1 MNLLLPA
8 EENIRHREN
17 ELKKISPEAD
27 GFGNHG
33 TGTKTGGKDGILDGI
48 QVTGDQ
54 EPGIPDHLLHPP
66 LGEEQ
71 QLLDQHGM
79 APKATE

>member
-17 ELKKISPEAD
+17 EWKKISPEAD

-33 TGTKTGGKDGILDGI
+33 TGTKIDGKDGILDGI
-48 QVTGDQ
+48 QVTGGQ
-54 EPGIPDHLLHPP
+54 ETGIPDHLRRHT

-71 QLLDQHGM
+71 QLMDQHGM
-79 APKATE
+79 APKVTE